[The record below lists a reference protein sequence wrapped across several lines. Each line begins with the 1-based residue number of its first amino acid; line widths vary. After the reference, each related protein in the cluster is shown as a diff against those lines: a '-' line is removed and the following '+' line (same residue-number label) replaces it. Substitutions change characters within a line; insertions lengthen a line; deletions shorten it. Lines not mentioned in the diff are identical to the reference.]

1 MEFKLKYITEDIKL
15 SCYEDKLFKT
25 EVVFEHHMLVWF
37 ISGETKIIQAARNY
51 LFKAGDIFLI
61 PRNQLATIINYP
73 KDGLSHK
80 SVVMHLSIDRL
91 RAFYADLNVKPRP
104 LESQQIRSFNKHPL
118 LESCLAS
125 LIPYF
130 DLQEKF
136 PENIAAL
143 KITEAVSVLREIDK
157 DIDNVLA
164 NFDEPHKIDLPGFM
178 EKNFM
183 FNLPLERFGYLTGRS
198 LTTFKRDFHKIYNV
212 TPQRW
217 LTQKRLDLA
226 YYQLAEN
233 KKKPVDVYLETG
245 FENLSHF
252 SFAFKKQFGVTPTE
266 LVRQSAPGSEM
277 GG

>member
-1 MEFKLKYITEDIKL
+1 MEFQLKYITEDIKL

-91 RAFYADLNVKPRP
+91 RAFYADLNVKPKPFETR
-104 LESQQIRSFNKHPL
+104 QIRSFNKHPL

-252 SFAFKKQFGVTPTE
+252 SFAFKKQFGMTPTE